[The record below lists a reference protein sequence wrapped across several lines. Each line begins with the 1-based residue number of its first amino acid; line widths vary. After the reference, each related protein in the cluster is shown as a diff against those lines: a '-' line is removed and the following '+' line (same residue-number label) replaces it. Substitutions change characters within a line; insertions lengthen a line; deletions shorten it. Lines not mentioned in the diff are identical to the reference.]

1 VALLSVFRGACV
13 GCTCES
19 GCPVRR
25 ADAAAWA
32 WWRCAAEG
40 AASDGAQGEAGGG
53 LSSSVI
59 CAFYIY
65 VRGLYY
71 TVSP

>member
-1 VALLSVFRGACV
+1 VALLSVFIGVGV

-19 GCPVRR
+19 GCHPLRR

-32 WWRCAAEG
+32 WWRCTAGG
-40 AASDGAQGEAGGG
+40 AASDGARGKAGGG

-59 CAFYIY
+59 CAFYICAWA
-65 VRGLYY
+65 VLYCL
-71 TVSP
+71 S

>member
-19 GCPVRR
+19 GCHPVRL
-25 ADAAAWA
+25 ADFAAWA
-32 WWRCAAEG
+32 WWRCAA
-40 AASDGAQGEAGGG
+40 DGGQGEAGGG